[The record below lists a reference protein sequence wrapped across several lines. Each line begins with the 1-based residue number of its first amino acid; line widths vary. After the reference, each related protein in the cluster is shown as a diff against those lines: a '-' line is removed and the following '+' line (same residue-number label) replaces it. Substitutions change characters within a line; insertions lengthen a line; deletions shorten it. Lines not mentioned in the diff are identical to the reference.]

1 MKDNKIH
8 PEEIDTVN
16 DRYSNLTAE
25 EWDVLESGWLL
36 NNERM
41 EEEYKNV
48 LDLKASYKGDKFL
61 SEVFDI
67 DREVERYGNK
77 IFLIAGVGAG
87 KSSWVKNVLANKKGA
102 EGNTLFITSR
112 RAKVDEDTEQSLFN
126 NRLSVDD
133 PGSFCRTLVTNSKL
147 AYFLMET
154 CLKEENKNNTLV
166 DKFLDIYK
174 YIVIDEVHSLAT
186 DSIFAESSFH
196 VLSFMEYAVERGKTV
211 IAMTGT
217 PQPIYQYFSKNNWH
231 ICDFRKQC
239 RYVKPLK
246 MESIIDENVIKR
258 IKNELKEDRKVIYF
272 VNHVR
277 QIKDL
282 CKTLALE
289 NPKTQKSII
298 KPEEL
303 AVIVSKN
310 KNEELKEQLNEV
322 LGKNVQE
329 IIDSSVVAYDNI
341 IKKQL
346 LPDKC
351 KILIS
356 TSTLRE
362 GIDIFN
368 KNVTAICDNHI
379 LSNIIQFCG
388 RTRLGDSVF
397 YIVRDKP
404 QHRVENSELL
414 YSYAC
419 NNELDAANDF
429 YLNNIEEKRPVSQL
443 TEFIQHVERN
453 GYIRFNYIKKIFM
466 IDYMRYKE
474 ELRIQSCLNTWEEEL
489 KEYCD
494 EYNIFN
500 FYMTSSQKKEWLM
513 YGLNN
518 LVSNEK
524 KLFEE
529 EQREALCKYL
539 YIMLGLERMYKQ
551 PKKINLELEK
561 YGYKIV
567 SNKESGGEHRNKT
580 FWCIKK
586 CFPKN
591 YK

>member
-1 MKDNKIH
+1 M
-8 PEEIDTVN
+8 
-16 DRYSNLTAE
+16 
-25 EWDVLESGWLL
+25 
-36 NNERM
+36 
-41 EEEYKNV
+41 
-48 LDLKASYKGDKFL
+48 DLCP
-61 SEVFDI
+61 I
-67 DREVERYGNK
+67 
-77 IFLIAGVGAG
+77 
-87 KSSWVKNVLANKKGA
+87 
-102 EGNTLFITSR
+102 
-112 RAKVDEDTEQSLFN
+112 
-126 NRLSVDD
+126 
-133 PGSFCRTLVTNSKL
+133 SK
-147 AYFLMET
+147 
-154 CLKEENKNNTLV
+154 CLKEENKNNALV

-174 YIVIDEVHSLAT
+174 YIVIDEVHSLAA
-186 DSIFAESSFH
+186 DSTFAESSFH

-217 PQPIYQYFSKNNWH
+217 PQPIYQYFCKNGCH

-246 MESIIDENVIKR
+246 IESIIDENVIKR
-258 IKNELKEDRKVIYF
+258 IKDELRADRKVIYF
-272 VNHVR
+272 VNHVK

-310 KNEELKEQLNEV
+310 KNEELKEQLKEV
-322 LGKNVQE
+322 LGKNAQE
-329 IIDSSVVAYDNI
+329 IIDSSVATYDNI
-341 IKKQL
+341 IKHQL

-362 GIDIFN
+362 GIDIFDQ
-368 KNVTAICDNHI
+368 NVTAICDNHI

-397 YIVRDKP
+397 YIVRDKS
-404 QHRVENSELL
+404 QHKVDNSELL

-419 NNELDAANDF
+419 NNELNAANDF

-453 GYIRFNYIKKIFM
+453 KYIRFNYIKKIFM

-474 ELRIQSCLNTWEEEL
+474 ELRLQSCLNTWEEDL

-494 EYNIFN
+494 EYNILN
-500 FYMTSSQKKEWLM
+500 FYMADSQKKEWVM
-513 YGLNN
+513 HGLNT
-518 LVSNEK
+518 LAINEK
-524 KLFEE
+524 KFFEE
-529 EQREALCKYL
+529 SQREALCKHL
-539 YIMLGLERMYKQ
+539 YVMLGLKKLYKQ

-567 SNKESGGEHRNKT
+567 TDKESGGEYRDKT

-586 CFPKN
+586 CIPK
-591 YK
+591 KDK

>member
-1 MKDNKIH
+1 M
-8 PEEIDTVN
+8 
-16 DRYSNLTAE
+16 
-25 EWDVLESGWLL
+25 
-36 NNERM
+36 
-41 EEEYKNV
+41 
-48 LDLKASYKGDKFL
+48 
-61 SEVFDI
+61 
-67 DREVERYGNK
+67 
-77 IFLIAGVGAG
+77 
-87 KSSWVKNVLANKKGA
+87 
-102 EGNTLFITSR
+102 
-112 RAKVDEDTEQSLFN
+112 
-126 NRLSVDD
+126 
-133 PGSFCRTLVTNSKL
+133 
-147 AYFLMET
+147 
-154 CLKEENKNNTLV
+154 
-166 DKFLDIYK
+166 
-174 YIVIDEVHSLAT
+174 
-186 DSIFAESSFH
+186 
-196 VLSFMEYAVERGKTV
+196 
-211 IAMTGT
+211 
-217 PQPIYQYFSKNNWH
+217 
-231 ICDFRKQC
+231 
-239 RYVKPLK
+239 
-246 MESIIDENVIKR
+246 
-258 IKNELKEDRKVIYF
+258 
-272 VNHVR
+272 
-277 QIKDL
+277 
-282 CKTLALE
+282 
-289 NPKTQKSII
+289 
-298 KPEEL
+298 
-303 AVIVSKN
+303 
-310 KNEELKEQLNEV
+310 
-322 LGKNVQE
+322 
-329 IIDSSVVAYDNI
+329 
-341 IKKQL
+341 KQL